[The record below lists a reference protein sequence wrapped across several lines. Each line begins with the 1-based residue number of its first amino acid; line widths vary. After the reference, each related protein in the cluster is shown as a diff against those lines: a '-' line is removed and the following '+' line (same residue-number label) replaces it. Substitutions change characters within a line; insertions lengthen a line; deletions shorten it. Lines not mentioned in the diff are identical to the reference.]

1 MKKPCPFLVLVPA
14 LLLLGATQA
23 GAIIFL
29 ESGDPQFHTST
40 PGDNSGW
47 QYEGQFLYF
56 LGVPIAPHF
65 FVTAKHIGGS
75 VGNTFTLHGDT
86 YVTIGYQDCGTTD
99 LRVWEVDHSKP
110 FVTYAPI
117 SSGAVDVSS
126 TATVMGRGT
135 QRGSAYSLGGVA
147 KGWLWV
153 GADSVQRW
161 GRNVVEGVV
170 ADATYGN
177 LLYCNFDS
185 PGIPGECHLSTGDSS
200 GGLFVLENGLWRLA
214 GLNLAVD
221 GPFSESSSGSSQFY
235 AALFD
240 CSGLYFENSP
250 GVWSIIPGGSGNVPT
265 SFYSTQ
271 VSSHNDW
278 VQSVT
283 GIDGSLAPESFSQ
296 WLHWYYTPAQLANPA
311 VSGPL
316 ADSDGDGISTLLEYA
331 FNLDP
336 TYSESVIM
344 TPGTG
349 LRGLP
354 VVSTASGTGGN
365 YLTVEFVRRTAS
377 GGADVIYTPQ
387 FSDDLINWY
396 NVGTESVTSINSRW
410 DRVVITDAVPTTSN
424 SRRFARVKVVLAN

>member
-1 MKKPCPFLVLVPA
+1 M
-14 LLLLGATQA
+14 
-23 GAIIFL
+23 
-29 ESGDPQFHTST
+29 
-40 PGDNSGW
+40 
-47 QYEGQFLYF
+47 YF
-56 LGVPIAPHF
+56 LGVPIAPYF

-75 VGNTFTLHGDT
+75 VGYTFTLHGDT

-110 FVTYAPI
+110 FLTYAPI
-117 SSGAVDVSS
+117 SSGTVDVSS

-135 QRGSAYSLGGVA
+135 QRGSAYSLGSVA
-147 KGWLWV
+147 KGWLWG

-170 ADATYGN
+170 TDPSYGD
-177 LLYCNFDS
+177 LLYCNFDN

-240 CSGLYFENSP
+240 CSGLYVETSP
-250 GVWSIIPGGSGNVPT
+250 GVWSIIPSGGGDVQS

-271 VSSHNDW
+271 ISAHTTW
-278 VQSVT
+278 IQSVT
-283 GIDGSLAPESFSQ
+283 GLTGALAPESFFQ
-296 WLHWYYTPAQLANPA
+296 WEHWYYTPAQLADST

-316 ADSDGDGISTLLEYA
+316 ADSDGDGINTLLEYA

-336 TYSESVIM
+336 TYSENVTM
-344 TPGTG
+344 TPGSG

-354 VVSTASGTGGN
+354 VVNTAPGVGGN
-365 YLTVEFVRRTAS
+365 YLTVEFVRRTS
-377 GGADVIYTPQ
+377 TGGADVTYIPQ
-387 FSDDLINWY
+387 FSDDLITWY

-410 DRVVITDAVPTTSN
+410 DRVVITDTVLTTST
-424 SRRFARVKVVLAN
+424 SRRFVRVKVVLAD